1 MKVCLHGKEGEG
13 QSGRRRD
20 NPAVGVSSS
29 PRSPVLKSSKVD
41 GRRPGVPTLPP
52 KRREAIEES

>member
-20 NPAVGVSSS
+20 NPAVGVASS
-29 PRSPVLKSSKVD
+29 PRSLVLKSSKSD
-41 GRRPGVPTLPP
+41 GRRTGEPPLLPL
-52 KRREAIEES
+52 ISYLGL